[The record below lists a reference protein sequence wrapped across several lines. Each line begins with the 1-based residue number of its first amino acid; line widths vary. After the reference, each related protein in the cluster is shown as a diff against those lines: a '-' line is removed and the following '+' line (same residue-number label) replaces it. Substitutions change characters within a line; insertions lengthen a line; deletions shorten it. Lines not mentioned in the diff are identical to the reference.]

1 MLHIAKLC
9 VGIADIADLRA
20 RQAARLARGET
31 LRHLTR
37 SFPRR
42 AAEVTD
48 GGSIYWVI
56 AGAMTVRQRILDIE
70 DATYDDGSKCAA
82 LVFDPALVPLAA
94 RPTKPFQGWRY
105 LAPDAA
111 PADLIVG
118 QEAQGSDALPAALR
132 RQLEALGLL

>member
-9 VGIADIADLRA
+9 VGIADIADLR
-20 RQAARLARGET
+20 RHQSARLASGQT

-56 AGAMTVRQRILDIE
+56 AGAMAVRQRIIDIQ
-70 DATYDDGSKCAA
+70 DATYEDGSKCAA
-82 LVFDPALVPLAA
+82 LVFDPELVPLAA
-94 RPTKPFQGWRY
+94 RATRPFQGWRY
-105 LAPDAA
+105 LAPEAA
-111 PADLIVG
+111 PPDLVAG
-118 QEAQGSDALPAALR
+118 QEAQGRDSLPPRLR
-132 RQLEALGLL
+132 QELEALGLL

>member
-9 VGIADIADLRA
+9 VGIPDIADLRT

-56 AGAMTVRQRILDIE
+56 AGAMVVRQRILAIE
-70 DATYDDGSKCAA
+70 EATYDDASHCAA
-82 LVFDPALVPLAA
+82 LVFDPHLVAVAA
-94 RPTKPFQGWRY
+94 RTTRPFQGWRY

-111 PADLIVG
+111 PHDLLAG
-118 QEAQGSDALPAALR
+118 QEAQGSAALPPSLR
-132 RQLEALGLL
+132 RELESLGLL

>member
-9 VGIADIADLRA
+9 VGITDIADLR
-20 RQAARLARGET
+20 RHQAARLARGEA

-56 AGAMTVRQRILDIE
+56 AGAMAVRQRIIDIE
-70 DATYDDGSKCAA
+70 EAAYDDGSKCAA
-82 LVFDPALVPLAA
+82 LVFDAQLVPLAA

-105 LAPDAA
+105 LAPAAA
-111 PADLIVG
+111 PPDLLAG
-118 QEAQGSDALPAALR
+118 HEAQGSDALPAGLR
-132 RQLEALGLL
+132 RELEALGLL

>member
-9 VGIADIADLRA
+9 VGIADIADLR
-20 RQAARLARGET
+20 RHQAARLARGEA

-56 AGAMTVRQRILDIE
+56 AGAMAVRQRILDIE
-70 DATYDDGSKCAA
+70 EAAYNDGSKCAA
-82 LVFDPALVPLAA
+82 LVFDAALVPLAA

-105 LAPDAA
+105 LAPAAA
-111 PADLIVG
+111 PPDLLALH
-118 QEAQGSDALPAALR
+118 EAQGSDALPAALR
-132 RQLEALGLL
+132 RDLEALGLL